1 MMDEDI
7 REEAEDLYS
16 DDIPY
21 HNTEHMHDALE
32 AADELLERCRRH
44 GVEVDAEVVRYAVL
58 FHDAGYH
65 RDHEAASFDSKEAYS
80 AHLAGEVLDEHGV
93 DVETIERVKDCIE
106 STRQDAAFDEP
117 EEKVVR
123 AADLSGLAA
132 DYRTFEENAMALKD
146 EIELLHGEE
155 MDQETWLEEVGDTI
169 RFYLSQDIRLT
180 PEHDSKGVSVFHAR
194 ARHNLRRFLEEHG
207 DQTGSASS

>member
-7 REEAEDLYS
+7 VEAAEGLYS
-16 DDIPY
+16 DDLPY
-21 HNTEHMHDALE
+21 HNTDHMRDALE
-32 AADELLERCRRH
+32 AAEELLERCRRH
-44 GVEVDAEVVRYAVL
+44 DIDVDEEVVRYAVL

-65 RDHEAASFDSKEAYS
+65 HDHEAKGFDSKEAYS
-80 AHLAGEVLDEHGV
+80 THLAGEVLAEHGI
-93 DVETIERVKDCIE
+93 DEETIERVQDCIE
-106 STRQDAAFDEP
+106 STREDAAFDEA

-132 DYRTFEENAMALKD
+132 DYRTFEENALDLKD
-146 EIELLHGEE
+146 EIEMLHGED
-155 MDQETWLEEVGDTI
+155 MDRGEWLDEVEDTI

-194 ARHNLRRFLEEHG
+194 ARHNLRRFFEEHR
-207 DQTGSASS
+207 D